1 MAIVIV
7 GLGPG
12 DAGCLTQEAWQILSE
27 ATEIYLRT
35 REHPMVSVL
44 PSERVHTFDDVYARE
59 EQFAAIYEEI
69 ARRVVALGERLE
81 GVVYAVPGHPRVGEQ
96 TTPRIEALAKARGI
110 PVRIV
115 DGLSFLEPVLNALH
129 VDPLEQVGLQIVDAM
144 VIAQRHHPP
153 LDPTV
158 PALIAQC
165 YNRAIASDVKLTL
178 LNAYPDEHPVIVLS
192 AIRAGA
198 TQIQELPLVELDRIH
213 HFDDLTTLYIP
224 PVAPGGSVTELQEVL
239 AHLRAPEGC
248 PWDREQTHESLRAN
262 LLEETYEVLD
272 ALDRGDADDLCEELG
287 DLLMQVVFHTQIAAE
302 GSEFRM
308 ADVAR
313 GIVTKLWRRHPH
325 VFGDVTVDGV
335 DEVLRNWEAIK
346 AGERKKKPG
355 NLGLLSGIP
364 QGLPALAQAQ
374 AYLGRA
380 ESLGQSQPDSLE
392 TAARLLASLEGTP
405 NVEEQLGQLLLIVA
419 NWARRRGVDAESAL
433 RAANVRLSAII
444 GQPLTGAFPQSAKDL
459 STDQSAP

>member
-12 DAGCLTQEAWQILSE
+12 DAGCLTQEAWQVLSE

-35 REHPMVSVL
+35 REHPVVSAL
-44 PSERVHTFDDVYARE
+44 PSGRVHTFDDVYARK

-69 ARRVVALGERLE
+69 ARRVVALGERPE

-96 TTPRIEALAKARGI
+96 TTPRIEALAQARGI

-115 DGLSFLEPVLNALH
+115 DGLSFLEPVLNALG
-129 VDPLEQVGLQIVDAM
+129 VDPLDRAGLQIVDAM
-144 VIAQRHHPP
+144 IVAQRHYPP

-165 YNRAIASDVKLTL
+165 YNRTIASDVKLTL

-198 TQIQELPLVELDRIH
+198 AQIQELPLVELDRIH
-213 HFDDLTTLYIP
+213 RFDDLTTLYIP

-272 ALDRGDADDLCEELG
+272 ALDRGDTDSLREELG
-287 DLLMQVVFHTQIAAE
+287 DLLMQIVFHTQIAAE

-325 VFGDVTVDGV
+325 VFGDVPVKSIED
-335 DEVLRNWEAIK
+335 VLRNWEAIK
-346 AGERKKKPG
+346 AGERQKKSG
-355 NLGLLSGIP
+355 NHGLLSGIP

-392 TAARLLASLEGTP
+392 MAATLLASLESTP
-405 NVEEQLGQLLLIVA
+405 NVEEQLGQLLLIVV

-433 RAANVRLSAII
+433 RTANIRLSAII
-444 GQPLTGAFPQSAKDL
+444 GQPLTGASPTFAKDL
-459 STDQSAP
+459 PTT

>member
-1 MAIVIV
+1 MAIIIV

-12 DAGCLTQEAWQILSE
+12 DADCLTQEAWRVLSE
-27 ATEIYLRT
+27 APEIYVRT
-35 REHPMVSVL
+35 QEHPAVSAL
-44 PSERVHTFDDVYARE
+44 PGERIRPFDDVYARE
-59 EQFAAIYEEI
+59 EQFTAVYEEI
-69 ARRVVALGERLE
+69 ARRVVALGERPE

-115 DGLSFLEPVLNALH
+115 DGLSFLEPVLDALRI
-129 VDPLEQVGLQIVDAM
+129 DPLDGAGLQIVDAM
-144 VIAQRHHPP
+144 LIAQRHYPP

-178 LNAYPDEHPVIVLS
+178 LSAYPDEHPVTVLS
-192 AIRAGA
+192 GIGTEAAQIR
-198 TQIQELPLVELDRIH
+198 ELPLVELDRTGQ
-213 HFDDLTTLYIP
+213 FDDLTTLYVP
-224 PVAPGGSVTELQEVL
+224 SVAPGGSVIELQEVL

-272 ALDRGDADDLCEELG
+272 ALDRGDTDSLREELG
-287 DLLMQVVFHTQIAAE
+287 DLLMQIVFHTQIAAE
-302 GSEFRM
+302 EAEFRV

-335 DEVLRNWEAIK
+335 GDVLRNWEAIK
-346 AGERKKKPG
+346 ADERKEKPG
-355 NLGLLSGIP
+355 NHSLLSGIP

-374 AYLGRA
+374 AYLSRA
-380 ESLGQSQPDSLE
+380 ERVGQSQPDSLE
-392 TAARLLASLEGTP
+392 AVRELLPSLESSP
-405 NVEEQLGQLLLIVA
+405 KPEEPLGQLLLLVA
-419 NWARRRGVDAESAL
+419 NWARRRGLDAESAL
-433 RAANVRLSAII
+433 RAANARLSATV
-444 GQPLTGAFPQSAKDL
+444 G
-459 STDQSAP
+459 